1 MARIFDI
8 VQFVDEARAEMVH
21 RIRSGDPVISALARR

>member
-8 VQFVDEARAEMVH
+8 VQFVDEASTEMVH
-21 RIRSGDPVISALARR
+21 RIPERGLATFGLARR